1 MEEVR
6 QEAAEKKEVAKL
18 KSRERKARTEVNGK
32 RTWEQEPVHSL
43 SCFCIVFFL
52 LKGAPKGAPKMIFRC
67 ASMSALL
74 RNFAQQAYIYFH
86 F

>member
-32 RTWEQEPVHSL
+32 RT
-43 SCFCIVFFL
+43 
-52 LKGAPKGAPKMIFRC
+52 
-67 ASMSALL
+67 
-74 RNFAQQAYIYFH
+74 
-86 F
+86 